1 MVKRLSGL
9 VPTLLVEAALLT
21 FTHVLPPDDEALVVA
36 TLSLTA
42 SDRAK
47 SRHRFTADDGTLLYL
62 NLPRGTVLH
71 GGDLLGGAI
80 GGEAEGLIRVVAKPE
95 PVVVV
100 TATSGFALLRAV
112 YHLGNR
118 HVSLEL
124 APDRLTLEP
133 DPVLEAMLTQLGGLV
148 LSTATLP
155 FEPETGAY
163 RAGPHSHSH
172 SHSHGHDHDH
182 N

>member
-1 MVKRLSGL
+1 M
-9 VPTLLVEAALLT
+9 LT
-21 FTHVLPPDDEALVVA
+21 VNRILPPDGAAPVVA

-47 SRHRFTADDGTLLYL
+47 SRHRFTADDGTAIYL
-62 NLPRGTVLH
+62 NLPRGTVLR
-71 GGDLLGGAI
+71 GGDLLGW
-80 GGEAEGLIRVVAKPE
+80 EEETVIRVVAKPE

-100 TATSGFALLRAV
+100 KAQSSFDLMRAA

-124 APDRLTLEP
+124 APDHLKLEP
-133 DPVLEAMLTQLGGLV
+133 DPVIETLLHQLGGLELTTV
-148 LSTATLP
+148 TLP
-155 FEPETGAY
+155 FEPEAGAY
-163 RAGPHSHSH
+163 RSTTHNHSP
-172 SHSHGHDHDH
+172 SHGHDH

>member
-1 MVKRLSGL
+1 M
-9 VPTLLVEAALLT
+9 
-21 FTHVLPPDDEALVVA
+21 VA

-47 SRHRFTADDGTLLYL
+47 SRHRFTADDGTPVYL
-62 NLPRGTVLH
+62 NLPRGTLLR
-71 GGDLLGGAI
+71 GGDLLSDGDARI
-80 GGEAEGLIRVVAKPE
+80 IRIVARPE

-100 TATSGFALLRAV
+100 KAQSSFDLLRAA

-133 DPVLEAMLTQLGGLV
+133 DPVLEALLHQLGGLDIT
-148 LSTATLP
+148 TATLP
-155 FEPETGAY
+155 FEPEAGAY
-163 RAGPHSHSH
+163 RPATHNHPS
-172 SHSHGHDHDH
+172 SHGHDH

>member
-1 MVKRLSGL
+1 M
-9 VPTLLVEAALLT
+9 LT
-21 FTHVLPPDDEALVVA
+21 VNRILPPDSDAPAVA

-47 SRHRFTADDGTLLYL
+47 SRHRFTADDGTPIYL
-62 NLPRGTVLH
+62 NLPRGTVLR
-71 GGDLLGGAI
+71 GGDRL
-80 GGEAEGLIRVVAKPE
+80 GGEADTVIGIVAKPE

-100 TATSGFALLRAV
+100 KAHLSFDLLRAA

-124 APDRLTLEP
+124 APDHLKLEP
-133 DPVLEAMLTQLGGLV
+133 DPVLEALLHQLGGLE
-148 LSTATLP
+148 LSTDTLP
-155 FEPETGAY
+155 FEPEAGAY
-163 RAGPHSHSH
+163 RSTIHSHSP
-172 SHSHGHDHDH
+172 SHGHDH

>member
-1 MVKRLSGL
+1 
-9 VPTLLVEAALLT
+9 LLT
-21 FTHVLPPDDEALVVA
+21 VNRILPPDSAAPAVA

-47 SRHRFTADDGTLLYL
+47 SRHRFTADDGTPIYL
-62 NLPRGTVLH
+62 NLPRGTVLR
-71 GGDLLGGAI
+71 GGDRLGGEDETVI
-80 GGEAEGLIRVVAKPE
+80 GVVAKPE
-95 PVVVV
+95 PVIVVK
-100 TATSGFALLRAV
+100 AQSSFELMRAA

-124 APDRLTLEP
+124 APDHLTLEP
-133 DPVLEAMLTQLGGLV
+133 DPVLEALLHQLGGLE
-148 LSTATLP
+148 LLPDTLP

-163 RAGPHSHSH
+163 RSTTP
-172 SHSHGHDHDH
+172 SHGHDH

>member
-9 VPTLLVEAALLT
+9 VPTVLAEAALLT
-21 FTHVLPPDDEALVVA
+21 FTHVLPSDDKALVVV

-71 GGDLLGGAI
+71 GGDLLGGGAI
-80 GGEAEGLIRVVAKPE
+80 GGDTEGLIRVVARPE
-95 PVVVV
+95 PVIVV

-124 APDRLTLEP
+124 APDCLKLEP

-163 RAGPHSHSH
+163 RAGLHSHSH
-172 SHSHGHDHDH
+172 SHDHDH

>member
-1 MVKRLSGL
+1 MTVTR
-9 VPTLLVEAALLT
+9 
-21 FTHVLPPDDEALVVA
+21 VLPPDDAAAVVA

-47 SRHRFTADDGTLLYL
+47 SRHRFTADNGTPLYL
-62 NLPRGTVLH
+62 NLARGTVLRE
-71 GGDLLGGAI
+71 GDLLGGD
-80 GGEAEGLIRVVAKPE
+80 GSGDREGVANALIRVVAKPE

-100 TATSGFALLRAV
+100 TAASSFDLMRAA

-124 APDRLTLEP
+124 AADRLKLEP
-133 DPVLEAMLTQLGGLV
+133 DPVLEAMLVQLGGL
-148 LSTATLP
+148 TIAPATLP
-155 FEPETGAY
+155 FEPEAGAY
-163 RAGPHSHSH
+163 HTGGHSHIHNH
-172 SHSHGHDHDH
+172 SHDH

>member
-1 MVKRLSGL
+1 M
-9 VPTLLVEAALLT
+9 LT
-21 FTHVLPPDDEALVVA
+21 VTRILPPDSLAPVA
-36 TLSLTA
+36 TTLSLIA

-47 SRHRFTADDGTLLYL
+47 SRHRFTADDGTPVYL
-62 NLPRGTVLH
+62 NLPRGTVLR
-71 GGDLLGGAI
+71 GGDLLGDETGA
-80 GGEAEGLIRVVAKPE
+80 LIRIIAKPE

-100 TATSGFALLRAV
+100 TAHTSFDLLRAA

-124 APDRLTLEP
+124 TPDSLKLEP
-133 DPVLEAMLTQLGGLV
+133 DPVLEVMLNQLGSLE

-155 FEPETGAY
+155 FEPEAGAY
-163 RAGPHSHSH
+163 RSGVHNHPHN
-172 SHSHGHDHDH
+172 HDHDH

>member
-1 MVKRLSGL
+1 V
-9 VPTLLVEAALLT
+9 LT
-21 FTHVLPPDDEALVVA
+21 VTRVLPPDDAAAVMA

-47 SRHRFTADDGTLLYL
+47 SRHRFTADDGTPLYL
-62 NLPRGTVLH
+62 NLARGTVLR
-71 GGDLLGGAI
+71 GGDLLGGD
-80 GGEAEGLIRVVAKPE
+80 GEGDAGTLIRVVAKPE

-100 TATSGFALLRAV
+100 TAASGFDLMRAA

-124 APDRLTLEP
+124 AADSLKLEP
-133 DPVLEAMLTQLGGLV
+133 DPVLEAMLAQLGGLE
-148 LSTATLP
+148 LATATLP
-155 FEPETGAY
+155 FEPEAGAY
-163 RAGPHSHSH
+163 RTGGHSHIH
-172 SHSHGHDHDH
+172 DHGHDH

>member
-1 MVKRLSGL
+1 M
-9 VPTLLVEAALLT
+9 LT
-21 FTHVLPPDDEALVVA
+21 VNRILPPDGAAPVVA

-47 SRHRFTADDGTLLYL
+47 SRHRFTADDGTAIYL
-62 NLPRGTVLH
+62 NLPRGTVLR
-71 GGDLLGGAI
+71 GGDLLGGDDDTV
-80 GGEAEGLIRVVAKPE
+80 IRVVAKPE

-100 TATSGFALLRAV
+100 KAQSSFDLMRAA

-124 APDRLTLEP
+124 TPDSLTIEP
-133 DPVLEAMLTQLGGLV
+133 DPVLEAMLHQLGRLD
-148 LSTATLP
+148 LTAATLP
-155 FEPETGAY
+155 FEPESGAY
-163 RAGPHSHSH
+163 RPNTHSH
-172 SHSHGHDHDH
+172 DD

>member
-1 MVKRLSGL
+1 M
-9 VPTLLVEAALLT
+9 LT
-21 FTHVLPPDDEALVVA
+21 VNRILPPDRAAPVVA

-47 SRHRFTADDGTLLYL
+47 SRHRFVADDGTAVYL
-62 NLPRGTVLH
+62 NLPRGTVLR
-71 GGDLLGGAI
+71 GGDLLGGD
-80 GGEAEGLIRVVAKPE
+80 AETVIRIVAKPE

-100 TATSGFALLRAV
+100 KAPSSFDLMRAA

-124 APDRLTLEP
+124 ALDSLKLEP
-133 DPVLEAMLTQLGGLV
+133 DPVLEAMLQQLGNLE
-148 LSTATLP
+148 LTPATLP
-155 FEPETGAY
+155 FEPEAGAY
-163 RAGPHSHSH
+163 RTAAPSPYGHS
-172 SHSHGHDHDH
+172 HDH